1 MNSSFQIHSY
11 WAQNKWVTILWSYS
25 RLCYDYDTDFNQNS
39 TLVCILYWNGEGNQF
54 WFASCFELICWD
66 CNIVWWLGSR
76 FRSNISNIS
85 IKKCTFHYKWFN
97 GVRLSWGQIKI
108 SELPEK
114 ICSKTQTK
122 GNTEYQ
128 VMMIITEILDHI
140 SMRRNVD
147 GLLELISLWN
157 WLHQSIMCQNK
168 SQIFSV

>member
-1 MNSSFQIHSY
+1 M
-11 WAQNKWVTILWSYS
+11 IL
-25 RLCYDYDTDFNQNS
+25 CFDF
-39 TLVCILYWNGEGNQF
+39 I
-54 WFASCFELICWD
+54 
-66 CNIVWWLGSR
+66 CNIVLWLGYWFCSD
-76 FRSNISNIS
+76 ISDHS
-85 IKKCTFHYKWFN
+85 IKKCTFTYKWFN
-97 GVRLSWGQIKI
+97 GVQRSRGQIKI

-168 SQIFSV
+168 SQIFSGVNYLWAVWRQHNNFNGLFIINNTPNLVSFFWRLGCNKSINWQKWI